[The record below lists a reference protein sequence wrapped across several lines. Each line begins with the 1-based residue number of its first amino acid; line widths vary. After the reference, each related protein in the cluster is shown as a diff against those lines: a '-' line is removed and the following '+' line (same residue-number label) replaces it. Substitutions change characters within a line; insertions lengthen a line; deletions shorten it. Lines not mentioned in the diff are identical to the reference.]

1 MKKVSFVLTA
11 VIVVIF
17 SGCTPL
23 DTSYYFYEI
32 ASRTNSLLKF
42 NKVELDIYD
51 YSLSALKE
59 TVIDVS
65 NADTAHRFLLT
76 QIEYPGGENQKS
88 FQTPVEFKDYHNFV
102 NALTNMLSTGQKTAY
117 PLYYQ
122 AALQMLV
129 KYTPGQGFTLTDSA
143 GTVFAIPEI
152 RKQSFVDFIQSLG
165 TLTKTS
171 PAADLAQKRAYIE
184 DHCKDQIA
192 KFKQKYRYREL
203 SLGKT
208 TLKFAA
214 KSAASDNWN
223 VECVFYVF
231 NPNAFDCLFDAIF
244 NLIGKKGG
252 SIHTFKVE
260 DFAIP
265 AGGGKSFSAIT
276 VLKKFQAERLDFA
289 QTQIYNVRTEDE
301 VAKKYMK

>member
-1 MKKVSFVLTA
+1 MKKQSFTLVLTA
-11 VIVVIF
+11 LLLLI
-17 SGCTPL
+17 GCTPL
-23 DTSYYFYEI
+23 DTSYYFNEI

-42 NKVELDIYD
+42 NKIELDIFD
-51 YSLSALKE
+51 YSLSALSE

-76 QIEYPGGENQKS
+76 QIEYPGGENQRS
-88 FQTPVEFKDYHNFV
+88 FRTPVEFKDYHNFV

-122 AALQMLV
+122 AALQMKV
-129 KYTPGQGFTLTDSA
+129 KYSPGQGFTLTDSA
-143 GTVFAIPEI
+143 GTDFIIPEAQ
-152 RKQSFVDFIQSLG
+152 KQSFVDFIQSLG
-165 TLTKTS
+165 TLAKTS
-171 PAADLAQKRAYIE
+171 PAADLAQKHAYI
-184 DHCKDQIA
+184 DSHCHAQIA
-192 KFKQKYRYREL
+192 SFKQKYRYREL

-223 VECVFYVF
+223 VECIFYVA
-231 NPNAFDCLFDAIF
+231 NPNVFDCLFDAAF

-252 SIHTFKVE
+252 IIHTFKVE
-260 DFAIP
+260 DFTVL
-265 AGGGKSFSAIT
+265 AGKGKSFSAVT
-276 VLKKFQAERLDFA
+276 VLKKFQAERLDYA